1 MSSWDRRR
9 PFCGKQFYGRNKKL
23 EHAHGSLVK
32 MNIKVL
38 RGQKQRKRIHLV
50 NFKQR
55 PVYSTGHQGLS
66 DVWTLNNVCAFL
78 TAVDLDVQESSHL
91 KELNAVAITCQ
102 SALTGIT
109 R

>member
-1 MSSWDRRR
+1 
-9 PFCGKQFYGRNKKL
+9 
-23 EHAHGSLVK
+23 

-50 NFKQR
+50 NFKQT

-78 TAVDLDVQESSHL
+78 TAVDLNVQDIRHL
-91 KELNAVAITCQ
+91 KELNAVAIACQ
-102 SALTGIT
+102 STLTGIT